1 MGQTVLPASF
11 DVELTPTTMTLGRLS
26 GAVLVW
32 SDKGDLL
39 SVFGRLDGANV
50 QVLFDWTTGKG
61 TWTFNGLQG
70 NASGKVTLSR

>member
-1 MGQTVLPASF
+1 MLPASF
-11 DVELTPTTMTLGRLS
+11 DVELTPATMKLGPLS
-26 GAVLVW
+26 GSVLIW
-32 SDKGDLL
+32 SDKGDVL
-39 SVFGRLDGANV
+39 SVYGRPDGANV